1 MIVNRRQ
8 LLTLAAA
15 GLAASAAQAQTPAP
29 APAAPAVPG
38 APPGMDVKAMYEQFA
53 EKGKGFDMKPG
64 AATRPAVYVVFDPQ
78 CPYCTQ
84 LWEAA
89 KPLADKVR
97 FVWLPVAVLNPHS
110 EPQGAAILSA
120 PDPVA
125 MMERHE
131 SAMKNPHR
139 GLVTEGMV
147 IPMGAREDV
156 WSNSRIFRRTGG
168 RSVPWGVFKNAKGEF
183 GVIPDALKTE
193 QLRQLLGVS

>member
-1 MIVNRRQ
+1 MSLNRRQ
-8 LLTLAAA
+8 MITLAAIGLAAA
-15 GLAASAAQAQTPAP
+15 GSAHAQTPP
-29 APAAPAVPG
+29 ALAVPG
-38 APPGMDVKAMYEQFA
+38 APPGMDVKSLYDQFA

-64 AATRPAVYVVFDPQ
+64 IEGRPVTVYIAFDPQ
-78 CPYCTQ
+78 CPACEQ
-84 LWEAA
+84 LWQAS

-110 EPQGAAILSA
+110 EPQGAAIISA

-131 SAMKNPHR
+131 AAFRNVHR
-139 GLVTEGMV
+139 GLVTEGMA
-147 IPMGAREDV
+147 IPFTAREDV

-193 QLRQLLGVS
+193 QLRQLLGVN

>member
-8 LLTLAAA
+8 VLALTALGLAAA
-15 GLAASAAQAQTPAP
+15 GAQAQAP
-29 APAAPAVPG
+29 AQPAVPG
-38 APPGMDVKAMYEQFA
+38 ATPGMDVKAMYEQFA

-64 AATRPAVYVVFDPQ
+64 VKAPITVYIAFDPQ
-78 CPYCTQ
+78 CPACEQ
-84 LWEAA
+84 LWQAT

-110 EPQGAAILSA
+110 EPQGAAIISA
-120 PDPVA
+120 PDPAA

-131 SAMKNPHR
+131 AAFRNVHR

-147 IPMGAREDV
+147 IPFAAREDV

-168 RSVPWGVFKNAKGEF
+168 RSVPWGVFNSAKGEF
-183 GVIPDALKTE
+183 GVITDAVKTE
-193 QLRQLLGVS
+193 ELKRILGLN